1 MSDILVYVKHSGT
14 WVKPCVYKDGASFV
28 LVLSD
33 GFEYNHLM
41 DAVYAEMGLLPSTHS
56 IVVKYETPFSAL
68 PIKITNDSH
77 VKSYLYL
84 RSRDISMSN
93 YHLVINNI
101 NNINKQCLLTLI

>member
-1 MSDILVYVKHSGT
+1 MGDILVYVKHSGT
-14 WVKPCVYKDGASFV
+14 WVKPCVYKEGASFV

-68 PIKITNDSH
+68 SIKITNDSH
-77 VKSYLYL
+77 VK
-84 RSRDISMSN
+84 
-93 YHLVINNI
+93 
-101 NNINKQCLLTLI
+101 